1 MQEEMGITESHVELV
16 NETPIWVEHAG
27 YRHAVFVVKFPDD
40 QRSRSDW
47 ATGDEDFE
55 LEEWHTDF
63 TDFEGFFDAHMCQA
77 RGQFVHR
84 RFKTREVFDL
94 AQSAY
99 IELVRLQT
107 AANREPTT
115 DDEDTD
121 EDFPGLTAVSDTDS
135 DSDDDDDDGDNTF
148 WAGKSRERR
157 EAESI
162 RHGPVVIPDRIESE
176 DAALHRG
183 LTYADIMELSISP
196 EEEALGFRLCDLAET
211 EYDEAKVMT
220 AGSDEE
226 RAFVRLYLD
235 ATVAGTKLVL
245 TSKSYR

>member
-1 MQEEMGITESHVELV
+1 M
-16 NETPIWVEHAG
+16 
-27 YRHAVFVVKFPDD
+27 FVVKFPDD

-55 LEEWHTDF
+55 LEEWHSDF

-94 AQSAY
+94 AQAAY
-99 IELVRLQT
+99 VELVRLHT

-115 DDEDTD
+115 DDESTD
-121 EDFPGLTAVSDTDS
+121 DAAPDTDS
-135 DSDDDDDDGDNTF
+135 DSDDDDDDGDDTF

-162 RHGPVVIPDRIESE
+162 LHGPVAIPDRIESE
-176 DAALHRG
+176 DASLHRG
-183 LTYADIMELSISP
+183 LTYADIMELNISP
-196 EEEALGFRLCDLAET
+196 EEEALGFKLCELAET

-245 TSKSYR
+245 TSKSCR